1 MSVLRD
7 KYHVLAPRAEYLYD
21 KVILAQAWK
30 KSHAYVRKHNWY
42 ADTLELDCSAVTL
55 DALLDLW
62 SSELRSGEYRPAPV
76 RLVPAPKNGV
86 WVFNPER
93 DGGWGPRSKEDQ
105 KTALRPLAHIGI
117 RDQTIA
123 TAVMLTLADCIESA
137 QGETFK
143 DPERAAEARVASY
156 GNRLYCQW
164 EHSRKKKRSTASFS
178 WGNSDTYSRYFQDY
192 QRFVE
197 RPGAIAQKLSI
208 RESSNRIYII
218 KLDLSGFYDNID
230 HARLLACLEAEYETF
245 RRGRLALPEADTEF
259 WDIAS
264 RSLSFEWA
272 ADDHSLR
279 DLLRNGELPRGL
291 PQGLVASGFFSN
303 AYLLD
308 FDRSIQ
314 EGLGDLQQTDDVAF
328 KVHDY
333 CRYVDDLRLVV
344 STMSEMDLDA
354 LGAVVSDWVQTH
366 LDQAIVVGE
375 GSSAKLTINS
385 GKTEVEIF
393 SAVGGQ
399 SGVAARMKT
408 LQHQLSGPFDMAALH
423 QLEGGLDG
431 LLALAEL
438 DLGESDED
446 TDDTSELQLAC
457 VARPKLEVRDDT
469 LTRFSAYRLTKS
481 LRLRRSM
488 TDLGQND
495 TAKAGFDHEFEVT
508 GRRLVAA
515 WARNPSLVQVL
526 RYGLDIFPSPN
537 LLDPILEALRR
548 QLDSC
553 PRQRHVA
560 FYVIAE
566 LLKAGATE
574 TGWRDAKDV
583 SFKPGDISKYRSR
596 LTSFAAEMTSRPN
609 TPWYVLQQAAVF
621 LATQRTN
628 AALPVAKPELELH
641 RLLADFVDGKNTHR
655 TSLPGDVISVSL
667 VGHQLLADEMHYKRW
682 FDTFARGRKKEV
694 IASALEILGLNQPD
708 LFRLLTWTAV
718 KGGKGRQRLVPE
730 YLRSSATQLRQQPKV
745 GLAENEWM
753 SLAATFNAKDNP
765 FIQENALL
773 QLARGLAAIF
783 SEPGVDPERLMPSSI
798 QIRCRDWRRL
808 LDPTPVEQPRLEIE
822 RVEEKESSDPRYRTP
837 EWCDRKF
844 AWMYAIGRILRSA
857 ATGEVDFTA
866 RQWILREDPGRY
878 TGIRSTWQKR
888 RCGMFHA
895 ASALGGSMSPITPWF
910 SELLL
915 RLLQW
920 PGIRADANL
929 VVDFDA
935 VLSPKSFIKLID
947 KRLSAQAEIFGVS
960 SRLPVYVYPVEWQ
973 LRGGSKLRVAMVQG
987 LMPLVGDFKKHGVL
1001 LDKPGYRE
1009 RHREHTASLINLAY
1023 RQLLA
1028 HRLAS
1033 DKSEP
1038 SKIAV
1043 DLIIFPEYSIH
1054 PADQDLVRGLSDA
1067 TGAMVFYGLVGVQDP
1082 SDGKPVNIGRWLVPQ
1097 RRGGKRSWI
1106 EVDQGKWNLTEP
1118 EVKLKVKPWRPYQV
1132 IIELRENGQAPYR
1145 IAGSICYDATDI
1157 ALAADLRDVS
1167 HMYVVAAMN
1176 KDVKTFDSMVGAL
1189 RYHMYQHVI
1198 VANCGEFG
1206 GSTAQ
1211 APYDQEHHRLIAHVH
1226 GSHQVAI
1233 SLFEVDVDH
1242 FGPKLIA
1249 APNGKKK
1256 KAADT
1261 RMGKTP
1267 PAGLKRNKVSA
1278 K

>member
-1 MSVLRD
+1 MSVLCD
-7 KYHVLAPRAEYLYD
+7 KYRVLAPRAEYLWD
-21 KVILAQAWK
+21 TVILAQAWK

-42 ADTLELDCSAVTL
+42 ADTLELDCSAIGL
-55 DALLDLW
+55 DALLEAW
-62 SSELRSGEYRPAPV
+62 SSELKGGEYLTAPV
-76 RLVPAPKNGV
+76 RLVPAPKNGI
-86 WVFNPER
+86 WDFRADN
-93 DGGWGPRSKEDQ
+93 DGGWGPRADDDN

-143 DPERAAEARVASY
+143 DPARAADAGVASY

-164 EHSRKKKRSTASFS
+164 NHSVGSQRSTASFS

-197 RPGAIAQKLSI
+197 RPGAIAQTLSKSA
-208 RESSNRIYII
+208 SSNAIFIV

-245 RRGRLALPEADTEF
+245 CRGRSDLPAADKEF
-259 WDIAS
+259 WDLAS

-272 ADDHSLR
+272 PDDHALNY
-279 DLLRNGELPRGL
+279 LLREDELPRGL

-308 FDRSIQ
+308 FDRAVQ
-314 EGLGDLQQTDDVAF
+314 EGLGEWQRLDGIAVRI
-328 KVHDY
+328 HDY
-333 CRYVDDLRLVV
+333 CRYVDDLRVVV
-344 STMSEMDLDA
+344 STTSATDPKA
-354 LGAVVSDWVQTH
+354 LGDLVSNWVQAQ
-366 LDQAIVVGE
+366 LDRAIVVGE
-375 GSSAKLTINS
+375 GSSARLAINP

-438 DLGESDED
+438 DLEESDDEEAD
-446 TDDTSELQLAC
+446 KSELQLAN

-469 LTRFSAYRLTKS
+469 LTRFSAYRLTRS

-488 TDLGQND
+488 TDLGQNN
-495 TAKAGFDHEFEVT
+495 TAKAGFAHEFEVT

-526 RYGLDIFPSPN
+526 RYGLDIFPSPS
-537 LLDPILEALRR
+537 LLDPILVALRR
-548 QLDSC
+548 QLDSR

-560 FYVIAE
+560 LYVMAE
-566 LLKAGATE
+566 LFKAGATE
-574 TGWRDAKDV
+574 TGWRDAKDAA
-583 SFKPGDISKYRSR
+583 FNPGDISEYRSLLAR
-596 LTSFAAEMTSRPN
+596 FAGEMILRPDI
-609 TPWYVLQQAAVF
+609 PWYVLQQAALF
-621 LATQRTN
+621 LATQATKVE
-628 AALPVAKPELELH
+628 LPTTIPGLELH
-641 RLLADFVDGKNTHR
+641 RLLAEFVDGANTDR
-655 TSLPGDVISVSL
+655 IAAPGDVISVSL
-667 VGHQLLADEMHYKRW
+667 VGHQLLADEEHYRRW
-682 FDTFARGRKKEV
+682 FDTFARGRAKEV
-694 IASALEILGLNQPD
+694 LKGALEVLGLNRPD
-708 LFRLLTWTAV
+708 LFRLLTRSGV
-718 KGGKGRQRLVPE
+718 KGGKGRKQLAPE
-730 YLRSSATQLRQQPKV
+730 YLQPSAAQPPQRPKEV
-745 GLAENEWM
+745 LVAGEWV
-753 SLAATFNAKDNP
+753 SLAGAFSAKDNP
-765 FIQENALL
+765 FAQENALL
-773 QLARGLAAIF
+773 QLARGLAKLFTDPAI
-783 SEPGVDPERLMPSSI
+783 DPERLTPYSI
-798 QIRCRDWRRL
+798 RIRCNDWKRL
-808 LDPTPVEQPRLEIE
+808 LDPRHVATPRLDVE
-822 RVEEKESSDPRYRTP
+822 RVAEDEGSDPRYRTP
-837 EWCDRKF
+837 DWCDRKF

-866 RQWILREDPGRY
+866 RQWVLREDPGRY

-888 RCGMFHA
+888 RFGMFHA
-895 ASALGGSMSPITPWF
+895 ASALGGTMSPITPWF

-920 PGIRADANL
+920 PGIRAEANL
-929 VVDFDA
+929 VIDFDS
-935 VLSPKSFIKLID
+935 VLSPESFVRFLD
-947 KRLSAQAEIFGVS
+947 RRLSEQAKIFGVS
-960 SRLPVYVYPVEWQ
+960 SDLPVYVYPVEWH
-973 LRGGSKLRVAMVQG
+973 LRGGSSLRVAMVQG
-987 LMPLVGDFKKHGVL
+987 LMPLVGDFRKYGAL

-1009 RHREHTASLINLAY
+1009 RHREHTASLINLTY

-1033 DKSEP
+1033 EESEP

-1082 SDGKPVNIGRWLVPQ
+1082 TDGKPVNVGRWLVPQ

-1118 EVKLKVKPWRPYQV
+1118 ETKLKVKPWRPYQV
-1132 IIELRENGQAPYR
+1132 IIELRDNNQDPYR

-1157 ALAADLRDVS
+1157 SLAADLRDVS

-1198 VANCGEFG
+1198 VANTGEFG

-1226 GSHQVAI
+1226 GSRQVAI
-1233 SLFEVDVDH
+1233 SLFEVDVNH
-1242 FGPKLIA
+1242 FGPKLLA
-1249 APNGKKK
+1249 RPSGKRKK
-1256 KAADT
+1256 SVGT

-1267 PAGLKRNKVSA
+1267 PAGLNR
-1278 K
+1278 

>member
-7 KYHVLAPRAEYLYD
+7 KYRILAPRAEYLSD
-21 KVILAQAWK
+21 TVILAQAWK
-30 KSHAYVRKHNWY
+30 KSHAYVRRHNWY
-42 ADTLELDCSAVTL
+42 ADTLELDCSAVGL
-55 DALLDLW
+55 DALLDSW
-62 SSELRSGEYRPAPV
+62 SSELKSGEYRTAPV

-86 WVFNPER
+86 WEFGSDK
-93 DGGWGPRSKEDQ
+93 DGGWGPRRNEDN

-117 RDQTIA
+117 RDQTVA

-143 DPERAAEARVASY
+143 DPHLASASRVASY

-164 EHSRKKKRSTASFS
+164 RHTPKRSTASFS

-197 RPGAIAQKLSI
+197 RPGAIAQSLSN
-208 RESSNRIYII
+208 RESSSHIYIV

-230 HARLLACLEAEYETF
+230 HARLLACLEKEYETY
-245 RRGRLALPEADTEF
+245 RRGRSGLPEADEGF
-259 WDIAS
+259 WDLAS
-264 RSLSFEWA
+264 RSLHFDWA
-272 ADDHSLR
+272 SDDHPLQNLLR
-279 DLLRNGELPRGL
+279 DGELPRGL
-291 PQGLVASGFFSN
+291 PQGLVASGFFAN

-308 FDRSIQ
+308 FDRAVQ
-314 EGLGDLQQTDDVAF
+314 QGLGDRGTVDDIDL

-344 STMSEMDLDA
+344 SSESEVDLDT
-354 LGAVVSDWVQTH
+354 LGTVVSKWTQVR
-366 LDQAIVVGE
+366 LDRAIVVGE
-375 GSSAKLTINS
+375 GSSATLTINA
-385 GKTEVEIF
+385 GKTEVEVF

-423 QLEGGLDG
+423 QLEGSLDG

-438 DLGESDED
+438 DLDESGE
-446 TDDTSELQLAC
+446 DDTKKYELQLAT
-457 VARPKLEVRDDT
+457 VARPKIEVRDDT

-488 TDLGQND
+488 TDFGKDEVL
-495 TAKAGFDHEFEVT
+495 KAGFAHEFEVT

-526 RYGLDIFPSPN
+526 RYGLDIFPSPD
-537 LLDPILEALRR
+537 LLEPILDALRQ
-548 QLDSC
+548 QLGAC

-560 FYVIAE
+560 LYVIAE

-574 TGWRDAKDV
+574 TGWRDAKDD
-583 SFKPGDISKYRSR
+583 SFKPGNIVQYRTL
-596 LTSFAAEMTSRPN
+596 LTRFAVEMTLRPDM
-609 TPWYVLQQAAVF
+609 PWYVLQQASVF
-621 LATQRTN
+621 LATQRTK
-628 AALPVAKPELELH
+628 ADLPEGKVGLDLH
-641 RLLADFVDGKNTHR
+641 RLLADFVDGANRDH
-655 TSLPGDVISVSL
+655 TSLPSDVISVSL
-667 VGHQLLADEMHYKRW
+667 VGHQLLADETHYRQW
-682 FDTFARGRKKEV
+682 FDKFARGRAREV
-694 IASALEILGLNQPD
+694 IAAALEILGQNQPN
-708 LFRLLTWTAV
+708 LFRLLIRAGA
-718 KGGKGRQRLVPE
+718 KDGKARRLLSPD
-730 YLRSSATQLRQQPKV
+730 YLRPRATRQPQV
-745 GLAENEWM
+745 GNEGLAKGEWV
-753 SLAATFNAKDNP
+753 SLESVFNAKDNP
-765 FIQENALL
+765 FVQENALL
-773 QLARGLAAIF
+773 QLARGLATIF
-783 SEPGVDPERLMPSSI
+783 TVPDVDPERLTPSSI
-798 QIRCRDWRRL
+798 RVRCDDWQRL
-808 LDPTPVEQPRLEIE
+808 LDPTPVDTRRLEVE
-822 RVEEKESSDPRYRTP
+822 RVVANENSDPRYRTP
-837 EWCDRKF
+837 EWCDRKL

-866 RQWILREDPGRY
+866 RQWVLREDPGRY

-888 RCGMFHA
+888 RFGMFHA
-895 ASALGGSMSPITPWF
+895 ASALGGTMSPITPWF

-920 PGIRADANL
+920 PGIRADASL
-929 VVDFDA
+929 ALDFDI
-935 VLSPKSFIKLID
+935 VLSPKMFVRFID
-947 KRLSAQAEIFGVS
+947 KRLVGQAKLFGVS
-960 SRLPVYVYPVEWQ
+960 SRLPVYVYPVDWQ
-973 LRGGSKLRVAMVQG
+973 LRGGTKLRVAMVQG
-987 LMPLVGDFKKHGVL
+987 LMPLVEDFKKYGVL

-1009 RHREHTASLINLAY
+1009 RHRAQTALLINLAY

-1033 DKSEP
+1033 EESAP
-1038 SKIAV
+1038 AKIAV

-1082 SDGKPVNIGRWLVPQ
+1082 SDGKPVNVGRWLVPQ

-1106 EVDQGKWNLTEP
+1106 EVDQGKWNLTDSER
-1118 EVKLKVKPWRPYQV
+1118 KLKVKPWRPYQV
-1132 IIELRENGQAPYR
+1132 VIELRDEKRDPYR

-1198 VANCGEFG
+1198 VANTGEFG

-1242 FGPKLIA
+1242 FGPKLLA
-1249 APNGKKK
+1249 VPNGTKKK
-1256 KAADT
+1256 KVEA

-1267 PAGLKRNKVSA
+1267 PAGLNR
-1278 K
+1278 

>member
-7 KYHVLAPRAEYLYD
+7 KYRVLAPRAEYLSD
-21 KVILAQAWK
+21 TVILAQAWK

-42 ADTLELDCSAVTL
+42 ADTLELDCSAVGL
-55 DALLDLW
+55 DALLDTW
-62 SSELRSGEYRPAPV
+62 SSELKSGEYGTAPV

-86 WVFNPER
+86 WEFGSGK
-93 DGGWGPRSKEDQ
+93 DGGWGPRRNDDT

-137 QGETFK
+137 QGETCK
-143 DPERAAEARVASY
+143 DPDRAAASHVASY

-164 EHSRKKKRSTASFS
+164 RHMPKLSTATFS

-197 RPGAIAQKLSI
+197 RPGAIAQKLSNS
-208 RESSNRIYII
+208 EASNRVHIV

-230 HARLLACLEAEYETF
+230 HARLLACLEAEYKAYH
-245 RRGRLALPEADTEF
+245 RGRPGLPEADEGF
-259 WDIAS
+259 WDLAS
-264 RSLSFEWA
+264 RSLSFDWA

-279 DLLRNGELPRGL
+279 NLLRDGELPRGL
-291 PQGLVASGFFSN
+291 PQGLVASGFFAN

-308 FDRSIQ
+308 FDRAVQ
-314 EGLGDLQQTDDVAF
+314 EGLGNRQYLEGIDF
-328 KVHDY
+328 KVNDY

-344 STMSEMDLDA
+344 SSAFEIDLDA
-354 LGAVVSDWVQTH
+354 LGAAVSNWVQAC
-366 LDQAIVVGE
+366 LDRAIVVGK
-375 GSSAKLTINS
+375 GATAKLTINS
-385 GKTEVEIF
+385 SKTEVEVF

-423 QLEGGLDG
+423 HLEGGLDG

-438 DLGESDED
+438 DLNESGEDGTEK
-446 TDDTSELQLAC
+446 SELHLAS
-457 VARPKLEVRDDT
+457 VARPKVEVRDDT
-469 LTRFSAYRLTKS
+469 LTRFAAYRMTKS

-488 TDLGQND
+488 TDLSGNEVL
-495 TAKAGFDHEFEVT
+495 KAGFAHEFEVT

-526 RYGLDIFPSPN
+526 RYGLDLYPSPD
-537 LLDPILEALRR
+537 LLEPVLDALKC

-553 PRQRHVA
+553 PKQCHVA

-566 LLKAGATE
+566 LLKAGAVE
-574 TGWRDAKDV
+574 TGWRDGRDS
-583 SFKPGDISKYRSR
+583 SFKPGNIAEYRSLLSR
-596 LTSFAAEMTSRPN
+596 FAVEMTLWPDI
-609 TPWYVLQQAAVF
+609 PWYVLQQAAVF
-621 LATQRTN
+621 LATQRTK
-628 AALPVAKPELELH
+628 AELPVGKLGLDLH
-641 RLLADFVDGKNTHR
+641 RLLADFVDGGNR
-655 TSLPGDVISVSL
+655 DRESLPSDVISVSL
-667 VGHQLLADEMHYKRW
+667 VGHQLLADDVHYRRW
-682 FDTFARGRKKEV
+682 FDRFARGRPKEV
-694 IASALEILGLNQPD
+694 VASALEILGQNQPD
-708 LFRLLTWTAV
+708 LFRVLTRAGV
-718 KGGKGRQRLVPE
+718 KGGKARQTLSPD
-730 YLRSSATQLRQQPKV
+730 YLYASAIHRPQKQNEE
-745 GLAENEWM
+745 LAEGEWVR
-753 SLAATFNAKDNP
+753 LADAFNAKGNP
-765 FIQENALL
+765 FVQENALL

-783 SEPGVDPERLMPSSI
+783 SEPGVDPERLTPYSI
-798 QIRCRDWRRL
+798 RIRCNDWRRL
-808 LDPTPVEQPRLEIE
+808 LDPTPIEPRRLEVE
-822 RVEEKESSDPRYRTP
+822 RVVENENSDPRYRTP
-837 EWCDRKF
+837 EWCDSKF

-857 ATGEVDFTA
+857 ATGEIDFTA
-866 RQWILREDPGRY
+866 RQWVLREDPGRY

-888 RCGMFHA
+888 RFGMFHA
-895 ASALGGSMSPITPWF
+895 SSALGGTMSPITPWF

-920 PGIRADANL
+920 PGIRADASL
-929 VVDFDA
+929 VLDFEI
-935 VLSPKSFIKLID
+935 VLSPKMFIRFIE
-947 KRLSAQAEIFGVS
+947 KRLAAQAELFGVS
-960 SRLPVYVYPVEWQ
+960 SRLPIYAYPVDWS
-973 LRGGSKLRVAMVQG
+973 LRGGTKLRVAMVQG
-987 LMPLVGDFKKHGVL
+987 LMPLVEDFKKYGVL
-1001 LDKPGYRE
+1001 LDKSGYRE

-1033 DKSEP
+1033 EKSAP
-1038 SKIAV
+1038 DKIAV

-1082 SDGKPVNIGRWLVPQ
+1082 SDGKPVNVGRWLVPQ

-1106 EVDQGKWNLTEP
+1106 EVDQGKWNLTDP
-1118 EVKLKVKPWRPYQV
+1118 EKKLKVKAWRPYQV
-1132 IIELRENGQAPYR
+1132 IIELRDEKLGRYR

-1157 ALAADLRDVS
+1157 ALAADLRNVS

-1176 KDVKTFDSMVGAL
+1176 KDVKIFDSMVGAL

-1198 VANCGEFG
+1198 VANTGEFG

-1242 FGPKLIA
+1242 FGPDLVA
-1249 APNGKKK
+1249 VPNGKKK
-1256 KAADT
+1256 KKVGV

-1267 PAGLKRNKVSA
+1267 PAGLSR
-1278 K
+1278 